1 MALDDMLK
9 VLEEDGEK
17 QRAAVREKAQ
27 KDMDDILKAA
37 REEGEKI
44 KKEQIDL
51 VLAPL
56 DKEKSRILNAAKL
69 EVKKKLAET
78 KKDLLKKVDSE
89 VREKIEKLRNS
100 QEWTAIFK
108 QLLSEASQRVNGK
121 VIVKVD
127 RRDENI
133 ARKIMS
139 ELGVQYQLEID
150 ASLLGGVTVTSE
162 DGRISLINTFESRLE
177 RANRLLRP
185 MVTSTLFGDGDGS
198 RF

>member
-1 MALDDMLK
+1 MLK

-69 EVKKKLAET
+69 EVKKKLAEIWRST
-78 KKDLLKKVDSE
+78 DALFFVNLFTGCALL
-89 VREKIEKLRNS
+89 VRV
-100 QEWTAIFK
+100 
-108 QLLSEASQRVNGK
+108 LSDWASCP
-121 VIVKVD
+121 
-127 RRDENI
+127 
-133 ARKIMS
+133 
-139 ELGVQYQLEID
+139 
-150 ASLLGGVTVTSE
+150 SLLGAAGETRTPTPLPGHGPKPCAYANSATAARE
-162 DGRISLINTFESRLE
+162 SDGFEKDLRRFYLRNLQLPYNLQFQPGARLQPSFLT
-177 RANRLLRP
+177 RLWLE
-185 MVTSTLFGDGDGS
+185 VKFT
-198 RF
+198 